1 MGKGERLAYFD
12 FLRGV
17 AILMVVAI
25 HTYSGGGFETP
36 MGWLRMCVRQ
46 AVACAV
52 PVFLAVSGFFLA
64 RKALKTWSE
73 RWVFWR
79 KQIPKVYIPCVVWS
93 VLAVGHGWVFAES
106 LTTWG
111 VVRSLLFLVL
121 CGCSVYYFIALII
134 QCYVLLPWL
143 TDVKMG
149 GVIASAFMSFSA
161 VAVVDWYLNIEGHA
175 VPLLI
180 YAGPFP
186 VYGFFFV
193 LGVWLSRQPRTYKL
207 FPLVVLLLLSLV
219 LSMWETKW
227 QMSFHGGG
235 IGIKPSAYLYSAFAV
250 FILFSRR
257 LQDAYM
263 GRGLV
268 ARGVQWIGGVSFGVY
283 LVHMNFIGFAPVLSG
298 PGRWLAGWMVTT
310 LLTLAFIVVVKRLM
324 PRFSVKY
331 LGFR

>member
-111 VVRSLLFLVL
+111 GGEKSPLSRVVRLQCIILLHRPNYPMLRAA
-121 CGCSVYYFIALII
+121 SVVN
-134 QCYVLLPWL
+134 QC
-143 TDVKMG
+143 
-149 GVIASAFMSFSA
+149 
-161 VAVVDWYLNIEGHA
+161 
-175 VPLLI
+175 
-180 YAGPFP
+180 
-186 VYGFFFV
+186 
-193 LGVWLSRQPRTYKL
+193 
-207 FPLVVLLLLSLV
+207 
-219 LSMWETKW
+219 
-227 QMSFHGGG
+227 
-235 IGIKPSAYLYSAFAV
+235 
-250 FILFSRR
+250 
-257 LQDAYM
+257 
-263 GRGLV
+263 
-268 ARGVQWIGGVSFGVY
+268 
-283 LVHMNFIGFAPVLSG
+283 
-298 PGRWLAGWMVTT
+298 
-310 LLTLAFIVVVKRLM
+310 
-324 PRFSVKY
+324 
-331 LGFR
+331 